1 MGTVEPSKDLRTSG
15 SSFFPIKPFTSDH
28 GNVSSDQSLATFS
41 LLCDANGNGNSY
53 CNRNTYTNGNSY
65 CNCNPNTHRYCN
77 SNTYTNGNTD
87 CNCNPN
93 THRYRNCNTYTNGNA
108 DRNTGSDGDGD
119 AYVPARGHT
128 WAVEHGCTRTEC
140 SISLW
145 WNDRWNVLLRV
156 RWPNLHRRLP

>member
-1 MGTVEPSKDLRTSG
+1 MVPGLRRNPHERGTVEPSKDLRTSG

-77 SNTYTNGNTD
+77 SNTYANGNAD
-87 CNCNPN
+87 CNCNAN
-93 THRYRNCNTYTNGNA
+93 SA
-108 DRNTGSDGDGD
+108 SFE
-119 AYVPARGHT
+119 RGICM
-128 WAVEHGCTRTEC
+128 V
-140 SISLW
+140 
-145 WNDRWNVLLRV
+145 DLLRSQC
-156 RWPNLHRRLP
+156 WPRRRGIIWNTEADQADISSAC